1 LNLCYTLPDEV
12 YERLEPLLDKKE
24 IAYCLPLD
32 LNFDGEFGSFGWTA
46 VTRDRLFI
54 IRDDSVGQVI
64 ELSQVDEVI
73 CSHEVNCG
81 LLILRQQGS
90 ERILARFSMRY
101 ITQYSY
107 LARGATL
114 FCRGDYRVLENHER
128 DNYCPKCGRVL
139 PGTEQCPKCAGAGRL
154 LKRFWDL
161 CGPYVLPLAAI
172 TTLMAVSSAITVGQ
186 QYIQRSFIDNM
197 LIPAAGS
204 VSEIA
209 GFFLIMLA
217 LTAAALGLS
226 ALNTIWSNSLGTRI
240 SRDLRQ
246 RVYEKINQLSL
257 EFISSRQA
265 GELMN
270 RVVRDATHVREFME
284 HAFAQMLTR
293 IFVMIGAFVAMIIMN
308 WKLALL
314 TLVFVPVAF
323 GVLRAFRRLEMRL
336 WRQQWRFDDKVN
348 GRLQDVISGMRV
360 VKAFGQEQRETER
373 FKSYIDRLTY
383 IQKRNELLWAT
394 LYPFVTLVMSSGLLL
409 VYYFGGRDVL
419 NSRLTP
425 GQLIQFIAYTNML
438 FMPLQF
444 VSRLPRM
451 IMRLKTSLERIY
463 DILDEE
469 PKISDSP
476 DAEDIKITGNVEFR
490 NITFGYKAYQPVL
503 ENINLSVKKGEMI
516 GLVGSSGTGKST
528 MINLLMRLYD
538 PDEGS
543 ILIDGVPLTKI
554 SKDCL
559 HRQIG
564 VVLQETYLF
573 SGTILEN
580 IRYAKPEASRLEV
593 IRAAKIANA
602 HDFIAKF
609 PNGYDTY
616 VGENGYR
623 LSGGERQRIAI
634 ARAILHDPQII
645 ILDEATSN
653 LDTETEYQIQEALER
668 LTKGRTTFAIAHRLS
683 TLRKADRIVVLDN
696 HRIAE
701 VGSHNELMRQRG
713 IYYGLVMAQL
723 EMSRIKTGS

>member
-1 LNLCYTLPDEV
+1 LPDEV
-12 YERLEPLLDKKE
+12 FEKIEPLIGKKQ

-32 LNFDGEFGSFGWTA
+32 LDIEGNIGSFGWTA
-46 VTRDRLFI
+46 VTRDRLII

-64 ELSQVDEVI
+64 ELAHVDEII

-81 LLILRQQGS
+81 MLVLRQQGS

-114 FCRGDYRVLENHER
+114 FCRGDNRVLENHER
-128 DNYCPKCGRVL
+128 DNYCLKCGRVL
-139 PGTEQCPKCAGAGRL
+139 PGTEQCPKCAGAGRS
-154 LKRFWDL
+154 LKRFWNL
-161 CGPYVLPLAAI
+161 CGPYVVPLAAI
-172 TTLMAVSSAITVGQ
+172 TTLMAVSSSITVGQ
-186 QYIQRSFIDNM
+186 QYIQRRFIDNI

-204 VSEIA
+204 ISEIA
-209 GFFLIMLA
+209 VFFLIMLA
-217 LTAAALGLS
+217 LTAAALGLT
-226 ALNTIWSNSLGTRI
+226 ALNTIWSNSLGTKI

-270 RVVRDATHVREFME
+270 RVVRDSAHVREFME
-284 HAFAQMLTR
+284 NAFAQMLTR
-293 IFVMIGAFVAMIIMN
+293 IFVMIGAFAAMLIMN

-323 GVLRAFRRLEMRL
+323 GVLRAFRRFEMRL

-360 VKAFGQEQRETER
+360 VKAFGQERRETER

-383 IQKRNELLWAT
+383 IQKRNEVLWAT
-394 LYPFVTLVMSSGLLL
+394 LYPFVTLVMSLGLLL
-409 VYYFGGRDVL
+409 VYYFGGSDVL

-425 GQLIQFIAYTNML
+425 GQLIQFVAYTNML

-444 VSRLPRM
+444 ISRLPRM
-451 IMRLKTSLERIY
+451 IMRLRTSLERIY

-469 PKISDSP
+469 PKITDPP
-476 DAEDIKITGNVEFR
+476 DAKDIKINGNVEFK
-490 NITFGYKAYQPVL
+490 NITFGYKSYQPVL

-538 PDEGS
+538 PDEGA

-564 VVLQETYLF
+564 VVLQDTYLF
-573 SGTILEN
+573 SGTVLEN
-580 IRYAKPEASRLEV
+580 IRYAKPDATRLEV

-602 HDFIAKF
+602 HDFITRF

-701 VGSHNELMRQRG
+701 VRSHNELMRQKG
-713 IYYGLVMAQL
+713 LYYGLVMAQL
-723 EMSRIKTGS
+723 EMSKIKTVS